1 MAYVRHCID
10 RRLERKTPN
19 AGRWEPAVTFRRL
32 SKKRAVLFEK
42 GGRQTL
48 IRFREQ
54 MDELRNQLLEMAGM
68 VESAIHQSVLALVH
82 RDEAAAKDVFWK
94 EALIN
99 QKQIDIDE
107 YATRLLALYQPMA
120 GDMRYL
126 TAAIKI
132 NGDLERMGDLSVNI
146 TYRALSLMRHA
157 PVHPVIDIPRMA
169 KLVENMVRKSLD
181 ALAHRDEELARTV
194 LLSDDEV
201 DFLKEMVSS
210 ELMAFMQEESSTI
223 PSAVDLIFIAHNLER
238 IADHATNIAE
248 DVVFLLKGIDV
259 RHHAESRE

>member
-1 MAYVRHCID
+1 
-10 RRLERKTPN
+10 
-19 AGRWEPAVTFRRL
+19 
-32 SKKRAVLFEK
+32 
-42 GGRQTL
+42 L

-54 MDELRNQLLEMAGM
+54 LDEMQTKLLDMAGL
-68 VESAIHQSVLALVH
+68 VESAIHQSLMALTQ

-99 QKQIDIDE
+99 QKDIEIDE

-120 GDMRYL
+120 ADMRFL

-132 NGDLERMGDLSVNI
+132 NGDLERMGDLAVNI
-146 TYRALSLMRHA
+146 THRALSLMRHA
-157 PVHPVIDIPRMA
+157 PVKPLIDIPQMA
-169 KLVENMVRKSLD
+169 SLVESMVRRSLD
-181 ALAHRDEELARTV
+181 ALAHRDEELARAV

-201 DFLKEMVSS
+201 DFLKDLVSR
-210 ELMAFMQEESSTI
+210 ELTNFMQQESSTI

-248 DVVFLLKGIDV
+248 DVLFLSKGIDV
-259 RHHAESRE
+259 RHHAETRRIDRERQ

>member
-1 MAYVRHCID
+1 M
-10 RRLERKTPN
+10 
-19 AGRWEPAVTFRRL
+19 
-32 SKKRAVLFEK
+32 
-42 GGRQTL
+42 

-54 MDELRNQLLEMAGM
+54 LDELQTRLLEMAGL
-68 VESAIHQSVLALVH
+68 VESAIHQSVTALIH

-99 QKQIDIDE
+99 QAQMRIDE
-107 YATRLLALYQPMA
+107 FATRLLALYQPMA

-132 NGDLERMGDLSVNI
+132 NGDLERMGDLAVNI
-146 TYRALSLMRHA
+146 THRALALMRHA
-157 PVHPVIDIPRMA
+157 PVNPLIDIPRMA
-169 KLVENMVRKSLD
+169 NLVESMVRKSLD
-181 ALAHRDEELARTV
+181 ALTHRDDELARTV

-201 DFLKEMVSS
+201 DFLKELVSR
-210 ELMAFMQEESSTI
+210 ELMAFMQEERSTI

-248 DVVFLLKGIDV
+248 DVLFVSKGIDV
-259 RHHAESRE
+259 RHHAESRKSDATDVQ